1 MFSDVFSLA
10 MIGFVSSAL
19 TALLIVVS
27 KGWHGAWTLDHMPGV
42 QKFHENDVPRI
53 GGLAIFVGLLM
64 IELVDAL
71 VLGASFEYLFLAGAI
86 PFIFGLAEDLIK
98 RVSVRA
104 RLLASVVGA
113 GVFIALSGI
122 YLNHLDIPGFD
133 TLLAWAPMGIAF
145 TLLAVSGMTNSIN
158 IIDGFHGLAAG
169 TVIVILLG
177 FAYVAHGSQDTEL
190 LTLCLLLV
198 AVVTGFLVVNYPFG
212 KIFLGDGGA
221 FFLGF
226 LIAQIA
232 IMLPMRNPE
241 VSPWVSLLICAY
253 PVVEVLYS
261 MGRRMR
267 DKRPSGSPD
276 DEHLHTLIKIKLIR
290 RYFSFLSQ
298 VRRNA
303 MVAPLIWVVVA
314 TLAVIAS
321 LWGDRQMVL
330 VISFGLFVLA
340 YHLMHRWLS
349 DCETP
354 FSGVESGN

>member
-1 MFSDVFSLA
+1 
-10 MIGFVSSAL
+10 
-19 TALLIVVS
+19 
-27 KGWHGAWTLDHMPGV
+27 
-42 QKFHENDVPRI
+42 
-53 GGLAIFVGLLM
+53 
-64 IELVDAL
+64 VDPV
-71 VLGASFEYLFLAGAI
+71 VLGASFEYLFLAGSI

-113 GVFIALSGI
+113 GVFIALSGT

-133 TLLAWAPMGIAF
+133 TLLALAPVGIAF
-145 TLLAVSGMTNSIN
+145 TLLAVSGMTNAIN

-177 FAYVAHGSQDTEL
+177 FAYVAHSSQDTEL
-190 LTLCLLLV
+190 LNLCLLLV

-221 FFLGF
+221 FLFGFFL
-226 LIAQIA
+226 AQIA

-276 DEHLHTLIKIKLIR
+276 DEHLHTLIKVKFIR
-290 RYFSFLSQ
+290 TCFSQLSPN
-298 VRRNA
+298 RRNA
-303 MVAPLIWVVVA
+303 MVAPFVWVVVA
-314 TLAVIAS
+314 TLVVIAC
-321 LWGDRQMVL
+321 LWSDRQMVL
-330 VISFGLFVLA
+330 GLSFGLFVLA
-340 YHLMHRWLS
+340 YHLIHRWLFGR
-349 DCETP
+349 ETP
-354 FSGVESGN
+354 AMSSESGH

>member
-1 MFSDVFSLA
+1 MFSDFFGLA

-19 TALLIVVS
+19 TSLLIVVS
-27 KGWHGAWTLDHMPGV
+27 KCWHGAWTLDHVSGI

-53 GGLAIFVGLLM
+53 GGMAILVGLLM
-64 IELVDAL
+64 IELVDPL

-86 PFIFGLAEDLIK
+86 PFIFGFAEDLIK
-98 RVSVRA
+98 RVSVSA

-113 GVFIALSGI
+113 GVFIALSGT
-122 YLNHLDIPGFD
+122 YLNHLDVPGFD
-133 TLLAWAPMGIAF
+133 TLLAWAPLGVAF

-169 TVIVILLG
+169 TVILILLG

-190 LTLCLLLV
+190 FNLCLLLV

-241 VSPWVSLLICAY
+241 VSPWGSLLICAY
-253 PVVEVLYS
+253 PVVEVVYS
-261 MGRRMR
+261 IVRRIR
-267 DKRPSGSPD
+267 ENRPSGSPD
-276 DEHLHTLIKIKLIR
+276 DEHLHTLVKVKFIR
-290 RYFSFLSQ
+290 AKFSHLSQ
-298 VRRNA
+298 SRRNA
-303 MVAPLIWVVVA
+303 LVAPLIWVVVA
-314 TLAVIAS
+314 TLVIIAI
-321 LWGDRQMVL
+321 LWSDRQMVL
-330 VISFGLFVLA
+330 VLSFGLFVLA
-340 YHLMHRWLS
+340 YHLVHRWLLGRMM
-349 DCETP
+349 P
-354 FSGVESGN
+354 AIGVESGN

>member
-1 MFSDVFSLA
+1 MFSDFFGLA

-27 KGWHGAWTLDHMPGV
+27 KRWHGAWTLDHLPGV
-42 QKFHENDVPRI
+42 QKFHETDVPRI
-53 GGLAIFVGLLM
+53 GGLAILVGLLM
-64 IELVDAL
+64 IELVDPL
-71 VLGASFEYLFLAGAI
+71 VLGTSFEHLFVAGAI

-113 GVFIALSGI
+113 GVFIALSGT

-133 TLLAWAPMGIAF
+133 TLLAWAPLGIAF

-190 LTLCLLLV
+190 LNLCLLLV

-226 LIAQIA
+226 LMAQIA

-261 MGRRMR
+261 MVRRIR
-267 DKRPSGSPD
+267 ENRPSGSPD
-276 DEHLHTLIKIKLIR
+276 DEHLHTLIKVKFIR
-290 RYFSFLSQ
+290 AYFSQLSPN
-298 VRRNA
+298 RRNA
-303 MVAPLIWVVVA
+303 LVAPLVWVIVA
-314 TLAVIAS
+314 TLVVIAS
-321 LWGDRQMVL
+321 LWSDRQMVL
-330 VISFGLFVLA
+330 ALSFGLFVLA

-349 DCETP
+349 GRETTS
-354 FSGVESGN
+354 SGVESGH

>member
-1 MFSDVFSLA
+1 
-10 MIGFVSSAL
+10 
-19 TALLIVVS
+19 VS
-27 KGWHGAWTLDHMPGV
+27 KRWHGVWTLDHVSGI

-53 GGLAIFVGLLM
+53 GGLAILVGLLM
-64 IELVDAL
+64 IELVDPL

-113 GVFIALSGI
+113 GVFINLSGT

-133 TLLAWAPMGIAF
+133 TLLAWAPVGIAF
-145 TLLAVSGMTNSIN
+145 TLLAVSGMTNAIN

-169 TVIVILLG
+169 TLIVILLG

-190 LTLCLLLV
+190 LNLCLLLV

-212 KIFLGDGGA
+212 KIFLGDGGS

-226 LIAQIA
+226 LVAQIA

-261 MGRRMR
+261 MVRRMR
-267 DKRPSGSPD
+267 EKRFSGSAD
-276 DEHLHTLIKIKLIR
+276 DQHLHTLIKIKLIR

-298 VRRNA
+298 ARRNA
-303 MVAPLIWVVVA
+303 MVAPLIWMMVA
-314 TLAVIAS
+314 VLIAVACV
-321 LWGDRQMVL
+321 WGDRQIVL
-330 VISFGLFVLA
+330 VLSFGLYVLA
-340 YHLMHRWLS
+340 YHLIHRWLLGR
-349 DCETP
+349 ETA
-354 FSGVESGN
+354 FIGIESEN